1 MAAIDLGEVAVPE
14 AALAWKFVRASGPGG
29 QNVNKVSTAVECR
42 LDLDAAGIRGGFRE
56 RLERLAGRRLTAA
69 GEIVVF
75 VDTHRTQSRNRE
87 AALARLAALV
97 EEARPRAPAAGPHP
111 ARRPRPREA
120 PRGQAAPE
128 RDQEAPRLR
137 GPLRSLTPRST
148 ADTPDAP
155 PAGRPAAGS
164 VPRPGHPQGLFTLTD
179 SRPGLDA
186 RRSSWERRVRGRR
199 RPQDL
204 RRSDSTGP
212 GSPARTDSAG

>member
-56 RLERLAGRRLTAA
+56 RIERLAGSRLTAA

-97 EEARPRAPAAGPHP
+97 EEARPE
-111 ARRPRPREA
+111 PRPRVPTRPGARARARRREDKQ
-120 PRGQAAPE
+120 RRSGIKK
-128 RDQEAPRLR
+128 LR
-137 GPLRSLTPRST
+137 G
-148 ADTPDAP
+148 
-155 PAGRPAAGS
+155 S
-164 VPRPGHPQGLFTLTD
+164 VDP
-179 SRPGLDA
+179 
-186 RRSSWERRVRGRR
+186 
-199 RPQDL
+199 
-204 RRSDSTGP
+204 SDP
-212 GSPARTDSAG
+212 